1 MDNLETDRLILI
13 NYTLE
18 MIQATINGTEALEKA
33 SGYHVSPDWPGIDF
47 FFYLPYVLENVK
59 KDDRMIKWTRLVIL
73 KEENKIIGEIGGQG
87 NPDET
92 GEIEIGYSIV
102 PDYQNKGYMSEAL
115 IGMIAWLEEQPTIHR
130 IFARSYE
137 QNMASIQVLKHNHF
151 VHIKEKDTEEKQ
163 GRVMMWEYPIKRT

>member
-1 MDNLETDRLILI
+1 M
-13 NYTLE
+13 
-18 MIQATINGTEALEKA
+18 
-33 SGYHVSPDWPGIDF
+33 
-47 FFYLPYVLENVK
+47 K

-115 IGMIAWLEEQPTIHR
+115 IGMIAWLEEQPAIHR

>member
-73 KEENKIIGEIGGQG
+73 KEENKNYRRNWWTRKSGRNGR
-87 NPDET
+87 NR
-92 GEIEIGYSIV
+92 
-102 PDYQNKGYMSEAL
+102 N
-115 IGMIAWLEEQPTIHR
+115 WLQHR
-130 IFARSYE
+130 TRLS
-137 QNMASIQVLKHNHF
+137 K
-151 VHIKEKDTEEKQ
+151 
-163 GRVMMWEYPIKRT
+163 